1 MRLSIIIPVLNE
13 AALIQASLQRLQGLR
28 AGGHEIIVVDGGS
41 QDNTPELARGL
52 ADQVIASP
60 AGRGLQLH
68 RGAQA
73 AGGDILLFL
82 HVDTELPERAAELID
97 DGLIQSRRQ
106 WGRFDA
112 SLSGRAWLLRLVASL
127 MNWRSRWSGIATG
140 DQAMFMWRRVY
151 FEAGGFPPIPLMED
165 IALSRRLK
173 TYSRP
178 LCLRAKVITSSRRW
192 EKHGIIRT
200 ILRMWRLRLEFFLG
214 ADPHRLQRRYEAGE

>member
-13 AALIQASLQRLQGLR
+13 AALIQTALQRLQGLR
-28 AGGHEIIVVDGGS
+28 GGGHEIIVVDGGS
-41 QDNTPELARGL
+41 RDNTPELARGL
-52 ADQVIASP
+52 ADQVISSP

-68 RGAQA
+68 RGSEA

-82 HVDTELPERAAELID
+82 HVDTELPEQAADLIL
-97 DGLIQSRRQ
+97 DGLSQRQ
-106 WGRFDA
+106 WGRFDVR
-112 SLSGRAWLLRLVASL
+112 LSGRAWLLRLVETL

-140 DQAMFMWRRVY
+140 DQAMFAWRRTY

-178 LCLRAKVITSSRRW
+178 LCLRARVITSSRRW
-192 EKHGIIRT
+192 EKHGIVRT

-214 ADPHRLQRRYEAGE
+214 ADPHRLQRRYDGGE